1 MEADESSQPLKY
13 KTWVLKVYI
22 HCEACKKKVKK
33 VLQSVDG
40 VFTTTVD
47 SVQQKVTVTGDV
59 DADTLIKK
67 LQKTGKYVELWPQ
80 KEDKSGKKGS
90 GKGGDAGGK
99 NGKGPAEKKNE
110 AGGKKS
116 GGGDEAKD
124 GAAKEASG
132 EKPGDGDAKK
142 QGTDEKPAGEAA
154 SPDGGKAKEG
164 NGGGNGGSGGSG
176 KKKGK
181 KGNGN
186 GNGGGGGGGGENSGD
201 GSAGNGGDQPPAA
214 VGAPAAVAQVGGA
227 TVASAPHLQ
236 LIHQYPPCVPPVCG
250 GWGGQWTPA
259 VNYSTA
265 TPVLSYGGSYTLP
278 PYVDASFMVPHSS
291 GGVMRYVPPG
301 SYLQRQDDYNMYDE
315 ENASVCSPRSPSR
328 QDADD
333 AERRRATPAKHRGS
347 GDTRSLPPKGRA
359 RLFEETATSDAAS
372 PVAPDQGESGRGL
385 PARAGRGALKMA
397 QRGRKWCQWSQA
409 SRRR

>member
-59 DADTLIKK
+59 DADTLIRK
-67 LQKTGKYVELWPQ
+67 LQKTGKYVELWPE
-80 KEDKSGKKGS
+80 KEEKSGKKGG

-99 NGKGPAEKKNE
+99 NGKAAAEKNNE
-110 AGGKKS
+110 NGGKK
-116 GGGDEAKD
+116 GGGGNQGKD
-124 GAAKEASG
+124 GAAKEAAG

-142 QGTDEKPAGEAA
+142 QGAEEKPAGEAP

-164 NGGGNGGSGGSG
+164 NGGGGGGGGG

-186 GNGGGGGGGGENSGD
+186 GGGGGGGGGGENSGD
-201 GSAGNGGDQPPAA
+201 GTAGNAGDGGGNPPAT
-214 VGAPAAVAQVGGA
+214 VGAASAVAQVG
-227 TVASAPHLQ
+227 APVPPPSHLQ
-236 LIHQYPPCVPPVCG
+236 MLHQYPALVPPVCG
-250 GWGGQWTPA
+250 AWGGQWTPA

-265 TPVLSYGGSYTLP
+265 TPVLSYGGSYAPP
-278 PYVDASFMVPHSS
+278 PYVDASFMVPYGS
-291 GGVMRYVPPG
+291 GGVRYVPPV
-301 SYLQRQDDYNMYDE
+301 SYLRRQDDYDTYNE
-315 ENASVCSPRSPSR
+315 ESGSVCS
-328 QDADD
+328 
-333 AERRRATPAKHRGS
+333 
-347 GDTRSLPPKGRA
+347 
-359 RLFEETATSDAAS
+359 
-372 PVAPDQGESGRGL
+372 V
-385 PARAGRGALKMA
+385 M
-397 QRGRKWCQWSQA
+397 
-409 SRRR
+409 